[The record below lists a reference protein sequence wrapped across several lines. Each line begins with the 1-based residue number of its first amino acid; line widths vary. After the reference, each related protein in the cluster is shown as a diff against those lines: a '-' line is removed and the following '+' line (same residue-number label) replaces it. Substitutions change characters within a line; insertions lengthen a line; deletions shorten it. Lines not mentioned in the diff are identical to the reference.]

1 MIKILENKIIR
12 NIELAKNQKM
22 RRVKINMC
30 IKCLIEIIICYLRLI
45 YLIEIKEQE
54 KPTYLQHLN
63 SFQLHII

>member
-30 IKCLIEIIICYLRLI
+30 IKCLIEIILCYLRLI